1 LDIHC
6 RSEEVFVKSKIA
18 RWGNSLALRLPADVV
33 REFGLKEGQLVEI
46 DPEKPN
52 LRIRTERPKVEGV
65 PVYTLE
71 EMVAEMDRF
80 GPENEPEMVD
90 WGPDRGSEII
100 DDDYSRGVVTLED
113 VLNGRSAQRG

>member
-52 LRIRTERPKVEGV
+52 LRIRTERPMVEGV